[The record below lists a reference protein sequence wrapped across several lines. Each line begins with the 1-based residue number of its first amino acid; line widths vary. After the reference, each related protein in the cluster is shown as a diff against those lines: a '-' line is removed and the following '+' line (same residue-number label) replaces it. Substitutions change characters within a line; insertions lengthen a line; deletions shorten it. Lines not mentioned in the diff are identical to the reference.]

1 MKTLSTRHTGT
12 AGPRWLTTGVI
23 SASAAALI
31 TAVAVTGIAAPRLLA
46 DPGAIVRWGLPA
58 ATTLH
63 HLAMAV
69 TLGALA
75 IAAAVLP
82 RATGNGRPHPARE
95 QAMAVASA
103 AATVW
108 TLAAASVLILAY
120 ADTVGLPVSGSL
132 EFTEQLAFYMTNHI
146 LGRTWLSITV
156 ISAIV
161 ATLAFAVRS
170 PGAVTAT
177 TLLAATAVVPLS
189 LIGHVAGSDDHNG
202 AANALAL
209 HLLGASL
216 WTGGVITLGLI
227 AGRLT
232 ASTDLMRATLR
243 RFSVLAITAFA
254 LVVTSG
260 VINTAYRI
268 GGWDG
273 LVSTCGSLVVF
284 KTMATLALGYIGFEH
299 RRWIAGKTGTVSAR
313 RLVWQLISVEIVVLG
328 AVMAV
333 AAVLGKTP
341 PPVPRVPEPPATPA
355 NILTGYDLPS
365 ELTASSLL
373 TQWRWDWLWIAVA
386 VILAVAYLTAVRR
399 LRTAGTPW
407 PVRRSVA
414 WLAGLALL
422 VYVTSGAPT
431 VYGPVLFGLHTAG
444 HLLLTFAVPLLL
456 TSARP
461 YLLASIT
468 VPRREDGSTGWR
480 EASAAWAGSAPG
492 RLLTR
497 PVAAAVLVAAGLGS
511 FYYSP
516 LFRYALSDH
525 VGHELMNSVFLLIGL
540 VFAAAVLGTCR
551 LPSSRTGILCLLGLT
566 ALMAVWAVYVA
577 TAGTAVQAD
586 WFGSLGRTGA
596 AGVLADYR
604 SGAVGMLL
612 AGAVPLLIATAAVV
626 LRSRQTRR
634 L

>member
-1 MKTLSTRHTGT
+1 M
-12 AGPRWLTTGVI
+12 TTGI
-23 SASAAALI
+23 IAAAAAALI
-31 TAVAVTGIAAPRLLA
+31 IAAAVTGIAGPRLLA

-75 IAAAVLP
+75 IAATVLP
-82 RATGNGRPHPARE
+82 PATGNGRPHPARE
-95 QAMAVASA
+95 HAMAVASA

-108 TLAAASVLILAY
+108 ALAAASILILAY
-120 ADTVGLPVSGSL
+120 ADTVGLPVSGSP
-132 EFTEQLAFYMTNHI
+132 EFTEQLAFYMTNHT
-146 LGRTWLSITV
+146 LGRTWLAITV

-177 TLLAATAVVPLS
+177 ALLAATAVVPLS

-202 AANALAL
+202 AVNALAL

-227 AGRLT
+227 AGKLT
-232 ASTDLMRATLR
+232 AGTDLMRTALA
-243 RFSVLAITAFA
+243 RFSIMAGTAFA
-254 LVVTSG
+254 LVVASG
-260 VINTAYRI
+260 IINTAYRI

-273 LVSTCGSLVVF
+273 LASTYGSLVIF
-284 KTMATLALGYIGFEH
+284 KTSATLALGYIGFEH
-299 RRWIAGKTGTVSAR
+299 RRWIAGNTGSLTGR
-313 RLVWQLISVEIVVLG
+313 RLIWQLITVETLVLG

-355 NILTGYDLPS
+355 NILTGYDLPPEVS
-365 ELTASSLL
+365 VGAWL

-386 VILAVAYLTAVRR
+386 VILTLAYLTAVRR
-399 LRTAGTPW
+399 LRAAGKSWPWRRTA
-407 PVRRSVA
+407 A

-431 VYGPVLFGLHTAG
+431 VYLPVLFGMHTAA
-444 HLLLTFAVPLLL
+444 HLLLIFAVPLLL
-456 TSARP
+456 TGARP
-461 YLLASIT
+461 YLLASAT
-468 VPRREDGSTGWR
+468 LPRRTDATLGWR
-480 EASAAWAGSAPG
+480 EAMSAWPDSGPG
-492 RLLTR
+492 RLLAR
-497 PVAAAVLVAAGLGS
+497 PAAAGVLTAAALAV

-516 LFRYALSDH
+516 LFRWSLADH
-525 VGHELMNSVFLLIGL
+525 VGHELMISASLAIGL
-540 VFAAAVLGTCR
+540 VLAAAVLGTR
-551 LPSSRTGILCLLGLT
+551 PGSGNRAGVFTLLGLS
-566 ALMAVWAVYVA
+566 ALLVLWAVH
-577 TAGTAVQAD
+577 TAALGQPVQGE
-586 WFGSLGRTGA
+586 WFASLGRTDA
-596 AGVLADYR
+596 AGVLADFR
-604 SGAVGMLL
+604 SGAVAMLL
-612 AGAVPLLIATAAVV
+612 AGAVPLLCAAAATA
-626 LRSRQTRR
+626 LRSTRTRR

>member
-431 VYGPVLFGLHTAG
+431 VYGPVLFGMHTAA
-444 HLLLTFAVPLLL
+444 HLLLIFAVPLLL
-456 TSARP
+456 TAARP
-461 YLLASIT
+461 YLLASKAL
-468 VPRREDGSTGWR
+468 PRRTDGTLGWR
-480 EASAAWAGSAPG
+480 EAMSLWPDSGPG
-492 RLLTR
+492 RLLSR
-497 PVAAAVLVAAGLGS
+497 PAAAGVLTAVALAV

-516 LFRYALSDH
+516 LFRWSLSDH
-525 VGHELMNSVFLLIGL
+525 VGHELMITASLVIGL
-540 VFAAAVLGTCR
+540 VLAAAVLGTR
-551 LPSSRTGILCLLGLT
+551 PRSGDRAGVFTLLGLC
-566 ALMAVWAVYVA
+566 ALLVLWAVY
-577 TAGTAVQAD
+577 TAALGQPVQGE
-586 WFGSLGRTGA
+586 WFASLGRTDA
-596 AGVLADYR
+596 AGVLADFR
-604 SGAVGMLL
+604 SGAVAMLL
-612 AGAVPLLIATAAVV
+612 AGTVPLLCAAAAIA
-626 LRSRQTRR
+626 LRSGLTRR